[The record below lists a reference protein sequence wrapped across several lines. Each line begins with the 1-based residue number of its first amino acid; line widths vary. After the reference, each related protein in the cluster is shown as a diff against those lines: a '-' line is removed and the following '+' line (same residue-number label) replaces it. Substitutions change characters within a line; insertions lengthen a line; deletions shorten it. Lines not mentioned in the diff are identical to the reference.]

1 MGCRWISATK
11 LPSGLTDYTQLPWG
25 PNVASMPAPRPAP
38 LDEWMD
44 SLVEHITQ
52 EIILGGEE
60 GADAVA
66 IVMDVE
72 TIQFA
77 DAHGHTYA
85 LFVAPEWTAM
95 YEYVCGIRAE
105 LPWMIGFAAL
115 GGIGGFVASRKLS
128 DGGLMGSTLGILAG
142 LGLGAGVGY
151 GVRTLAGR

>member
-25 PNVASMPAPRPAP
+25 PNVAPKTGVADDRVLTLA
-38 LDEWMD
+38 
-44 SLVEHITQ
+44 EHITQ

-60 GADAVA
+60 SADAVA
-66 IVMDVE
+66 IVLDVE

-77 DAHGHTYA
+77 EAHGRTYA

-115 GGIGGFVASRKLS
+115 GGLGGFAASRKFA
-128 DGGLMGSTLGILAG
+128 DGGLMGSTIGILAG

-151 GVRTLAGR
+151 GVRALAGR

>member
-25 PNVASMPAPRPAP
+25 PNVAPKTGATDDRVLTLA
-38 LDEWMD
+38 
-44 SLVEHITQ
+44 EHITQ

-66 IVMDVE
+66 IVLDVE

-77 DAHGHTYA
+77 EAHGHTYA

-105 LPWMIGFAAL
+105 LPWMIGFATL
-115 GGIGGFVASRKLS
+115 GGIGGFVASRKLT
-128 DGGLMGSTLGILAG
+128 DGGLMGSTIGILAG
-142 LGLGAGVGY
+142 FGLGAGVGY
-151 GVRTLAGR
+151 GVRALAGR